1 MMVPFP
7 ALVNM
12 AEDISLDRKIESSGF
27 RLAKFEMTEK
37 ARSIQFR
44 AYNKQAGKQENGR

>member
-7 ALVNM
+7 ALVNV
-12 AEDISLDRKIESSGF
+12 AEDVSFDRKIESSGF

-37 ARSIQFR
+37 ARSI
-44 AYNKQAGKQENGR
+44 